1 MDFFSSIIGF
11 ILAIGILVTVH
22 EFGHFW
28 VARSLGV
35 KVLKFSIGFGK
46 PLWSRIGRRDN
57 TEYAISMIPLGGF
70 VKMLDE
76 GEGDVL
82 PEEAHRA
89 FNRKPLW
96 VRTAVVLAGPAFNF
110 LFAIIAYWTI
120 LTIGVE
126 GLQPVVGTVVKSSIA
141 QRAGIE
147 MDDRLLTIDG
157 RPIQTWSEHRLYMK
171 DRLLDGDSILFALKR
186 QDGSEH
192 SAELQLPE
200 GFLGSFSPTA
210 IESQLGIGPKL
221 PILLA
226 IVGSVSPESP
236 ASDAGLLA
244 GDKILAINDVKVD
257 NWSTLVKEVTP
268 KASQKTRF
276 EVLRQDEL
284 VGLTIVPEPIEVNGT
299 TIGRIGIGP
308 QFTEPGAEFLAVA
321 ELGFS
326 SRVYKS
332 LENTW
337 LMSALT
343 LKMLYRMLKLE
354 VSVKNLSGPITIA
367 HYAGQTVQIGV
378 IPFLTF
384 LAVVSISLGVLNLL
398 PIPVLDGGHLL
409 YYAIE
414 LVKGSP
420 VSERVMIWGQQLGI
434 VILACLMGIA
444 FYNDILRLFE

>member
-1 MDFFSSIIGF
+1 MDFFSSVIGF

-28 VARSLGV
+28 VARTLGV

-76 GEGDVL
+76 GEGNVL
-82 PEEAHRA
+82 PEESHRA

-110 LFAIIAYWTI
+110 LFAIVAYFTI
-120 LTIGVE
+120 LTIGVD
-126 GLQPVVGTVVKSSIA
+126 GLQPVVGTVAKSSIA

-147 MDDRLLTIDG
+147 MNDRLVMIDG
-157 RPIQTWSEHRLYMK
+157 RPIQTWSEHRLYMM
-171 DRLLDGDSILFALKR
+171 DRLLDGESILFDLKR

-210 IESQLGIGPKL
+210 IESQLGMAPKL
-221 PILLA
+221 PVLLA
-226 IVGSVSPESP
+226 IVGNVSPESP
-236 ASDAGLLA
+236 ASDAGLIS
-244 GDKILAINDVKVD
+244 GDKILAVNDVKID
-257 NWSTLVKEVTP
+257 KWSTLVNEVMP
-268 KASQKTRF
+268 RASQTTRF

-284 VGLTIVPEPIEVNGT
+284 VELTIVPEPLEVNGT

-308 QFTEPGAEFLAVA
+308 QFTEPGPEFLAVA
-321 ELGFS
+321 ELGFG
-326 SRVYKS
+326 SRIYRS

-367 HYAGQTVQIGV
+367 HYAGQTAQIGV

-420 VSERVMIWGQQLGI
+420 VSERVMVWGQQLGI

>member
-1 MDFFSSIIGF
+1 M
-11 ILAIGILVTVH
+11 
-22 EFGHFW
+22 
-28 VARSLGV
+28 
-35 KVLKFSIGFGK
+35 
-46 PLWSRIGRRDN
+46 
-57 TEYAISMIPLGGF
+57 M
-70 VKMLDE
+70 
-76 GEGDVL
+76 
-82 PEEAHRA
+82 
-89 FNRKPLW
+89 
-96 VRTAVVLAGPAFNF
+96 
-110 LFAIIAYWTI
+110 
-120 LTIGVE
+120 
-126 GLQPVVGTVVKSSIA
+126 
-141 QRAGIE
+141 
-147 MDDRLLTIDG
+147 
-157 RPIQTWSEHRLYMK
+157 

-332 LENTW
+332 LENT
-337 LMSALT
+337 
-343 LKMLYRMLKLE
+343 KYRKYRG
-354 VSVKNLSGPITIA
+354 KYP
-367 HYAGQTVQIGV
+367 
-378 IPFLTF
+378 
-384 LAVVSISLGVLNLL
+384 L
-398 PIPVLDGGHLL
+398 PRP
-409 YYAIE
+409 
-414 LVKGSP
+414 
-420 VSERVMIWGQQLGI
+420 
-434 VILACLMGIA
+434 
-444 FYNDILRLFE
+444 